1 MQTTR
6 TKWKEKKRTNFLQT
20 FLRNASTVRKL
31 HRRSKDRART
41 CEPANVHMKYAMILT
56 KEREQKITF
65 EKCYNQYVKIDT
77 FVRGFSIHFTLCHPN
92 AFRVTLKTIRNRG
105 KDRSALLFICV
116 EKRSSVRYK
125 PHTVFR
131 ADPLIT
137 FQHDR
142 MPEFILV
149 FRVCCWFFLVGETFV
164 VSIFRRIPR
173 KGYGCTR
180 KICKQKV
187 LQRKWLEKIVDV
199 FIKNT
204 AAPFR
209 FCRLFLV

>member
-1 MQTTR
+1 M
-6 TKWKEKKRTNFLQT
+6 KR
-20 FLRNASTVRKL
+20 
-31 HRRSKDRART
+31 
-41 CEPANVHMKYAMILT
+41 
-56 KEREQKITF
+56 KERISFKHFSETLPQFVNYIEDQKTEPQHVNRLMSTWNMQWSWPKNENRKITF

-105 KDRSALLFICV
+105 KDRSALLFIWV
-116 EKRSSVRYK
+116 ENRSSVRYK

-149 FRVCCWFFLVGETFV
+149 FRVCCRFFFVRETFV

-187 LQRKWLEKIVDV
+187 LQRKWQ
-199 FIKNT
+199 NS
-204 AAPFR
+204 
-209 FCRLFLV
+209 RLK